1 MANPSTAKEE
11 GDWAIVSFKDPWH
24 FPTCNG
30 ISPFSQGISRPSYD
44 PALDRW
50 CLLAEVTDTAFFF
63 SARVIA
69 RDRDGKDFVVGFY
82 PNNAD
87 AANLNLGQFHVGH
100 TIALA
105 YPKPHK
111 FPDGLWGVRVDELD
125 SCSLFPV
132 GLNDLLQINSD
143 LCAYIGPRGTPR
155 KCQACGKH
163 DKELITCG
171 VCQLYSYCNP
181 KCLRIGWRDKGHE
194 KACQLLKDPDF
205 KSLLFFCVGEGKERF
220 RFPL

>member
-1 MANPSTAKEE
+1 MYIEFQNTAMANPSTAKEE
-11 GDWAIVSFKDPWH
+11 GDWAIVSFADPWH

-30 ISPFSQGISRPSYD
+30 ISPFNQGISRPSYD

-63 SARVIA
+63 QARVMA

-100 TIALA
+100 TVALA

-125 SCSLFPV
+125 SCSVSLPLPLQLFLSSATDSRVQAVPRRSERPFSDQLGPLRLHRSQRHTQEMPSLWKARQGSHHVRRVPV
-132 GLNDLLQINSD
+132 
-143 LCAYIGPRGTPR
+143 
-155 KCQACGKH
+155 
-163 DKELITCG
+163 
-171 VCQLYSYCNP
+171 V
-181 KCLRIGWRDKGHE
+181 
-194 KACQLLKDPDF
+194 
-205 KSLLFFCVGEGKERF
+205 
-220 RFPL
+220 